1 MAVTREEVLHIAA
14 LARIR
19 LEESRVDTL
28 ASELNSILKHIEVL
42 SSAETGTVKG
52 IAESKAGTPLRDDV
66 SAPAAMST
74 GLESFAPEM
83 KDGFIIVPRL
93 ATHEDSAESGA

>member
-52 IAESKAGTPLRDDV
+52 IAESKAGTPLRET
-66 SAPAAMST
+66 SARRRQCPPGSNR
-74 GLESFAPEM
+74 SRR
-83 KDGFIIVPRL
+83 K
-93 ATHEDSAESGA
+93 